1 MKLPCPACGA
11 ELQFKSRISVFEV
24 CSYCSSMVIRHDMN
38 LETLGKM
45 AELPP
50 DMTPLQIGTRGRYDS
65 QGFEL
70 LGRLKIGW
78 QDGTW
83 NEWYALFDDG
93 RDGWIAEAQ
102 GLLMVSFQLQDTK
115 SAPDRGNIFTGRSF
129 PLIGDQIFQVDDIK
143 EATCIGSEG
152 ELPLKGPKGRKS
164 LSVDLIGP
172 NDQFACIDYSD
183 DGVRLYVGKYVDIE
197 KLSLT
202 SLREID
208 GW

>member
-83 NEWYALFDDG
+83 NEWYALFDDV
-93 RDGWIAEAQ
+93 RTPRAPPIAA
-102 GLLMVSFQLQDTK
+102 
-115 SAPDRGNIFTGRSF
+115 
-129 PLIGDQIFQVDDIK
+129 
-143 EATCIGSEG
+143 
-152 ELPLKGPKGRKS
+152 
-164 LSVDLIGP
+164 
-172 NDQFACIDYSD
+172 
-183 DGVRLYVGKYVDIE
+183 
-197 KLSLT
+197 T
-202 SLREID
+202 SLPD
-208 GW
+208 DHFP